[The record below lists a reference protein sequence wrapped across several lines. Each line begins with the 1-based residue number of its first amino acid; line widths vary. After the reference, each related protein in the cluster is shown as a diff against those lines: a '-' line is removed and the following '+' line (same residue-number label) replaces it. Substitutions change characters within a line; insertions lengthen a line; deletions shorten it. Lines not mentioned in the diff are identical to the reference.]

1 MNKYVI
7 YILVC
12 LFGFFIAKWMYKSEN
27 KSPKNED
34 IQIVL
39 HGVKNMSK
47 LIVSEGSFSEVYSYK
62 DAKKYF
68 YDTFEFNKSAI
79 ITVTAKAQ
87 VMFDLEKMIVEIDSL
102 QKKIRI
108 KYIPEEEIVIHPDV
122 RYFDLQQSTFN
133 TFSKE
138 ELNAMNKKSILKIK
152 ETAELSALRKN
163 AKARLIAELLKIYQL
178 SAILGWEVVDETEEH
193 LLDDF
198 FTEKPEF

>member
-27 KSPKNED
+27 KSTNNED
-34 IQIVL
+34 IQVVM
-39 HGVKNMSK
+39 HGIKNMSK
-47 LIVSEGSFSEVYSYK
+47 LIVSEASFSEVYSYK

-102 QKKIRI
+102 EKKIKI
-108 KYIPEEEIVIHPDV
+108 QYIPKEEIVIHPDV
-122 RYFDLQQSTFN
+122 KYFDLQQSTFN

-138 ELNAMNKKSILKIK
+138 ELNRINQKSILKIK
-152 ETAELSALRKN
+152 ETAELSTLREN
-163 AKARLIAELLKIYQL
+163 AKSRLIEELFKIYQL
-178 SAILGWEVVDETEEH
+178 SAILGWEVIDETEEQ
-193 LLDDF
+193 LLDDYF
-198 FTEKPEF
+198 KEKPKF